1 MSVTTSVP
9 ILKEALYMAFILKS
23 EENELFLIRSIRT
36 SLFPFSCVFNTIND
50 RLNIRLDLQKHE
62 FIIYVTDD
70 MICY

>member
-1 MSVTTSVP
+1 
-9 ILKEALYMAFILKS
+9 MAFILKS
-23 EENELFLIRSIRT
+23 EENELFLIRSIRM

-70 MICY
+70 MICYWFKLNANVTDSSQMQ